1 MISKEIV
8 KIFDGEISFSSQ
20 YGKGSCFWFTFK
32 LHDYTQQQGFFD
44 TQLAKN
50 DSFNLSLNENEFS
63 AQVPKS
69 FESIIRDTSLLLK
82 KPNSYDDREMDRLI
96 ENQSG

>member
-20 YGKGSCFWFTFK
+20 YGKGSCFQFTFK
-32 LHDYTQQQGFFD
+32 LQDFAQQQDFIN
-44 TQLAKN
+44 THLAKN
-50 DSFNLSLNENEFS
+50 DSLNLSLQENEFS
-63 AQVPKS
+63 AQEPRS
-69 FESIIRDTSLLLK
+69 FEAIIRDTSLLLK
-82 KPNSYDDREMDRLI
+82 KPNYYDDIEMDRLI

>member
-32 LHDYTQQQGFFD
+32 LEENAKQQGFFD
-44 TQLAKN
+44 NQLASN
-50 DSFNLSLNENEFS
+50 DSFNLSLQENEFS
-63 AQVPKS
+63 AQEPRS
-69 FESIIRDTSLLLK
+69 FDAIIRDISLLL
-82 KPNSYDDREMDRLI
+82 
-96 ENQSG
+96 